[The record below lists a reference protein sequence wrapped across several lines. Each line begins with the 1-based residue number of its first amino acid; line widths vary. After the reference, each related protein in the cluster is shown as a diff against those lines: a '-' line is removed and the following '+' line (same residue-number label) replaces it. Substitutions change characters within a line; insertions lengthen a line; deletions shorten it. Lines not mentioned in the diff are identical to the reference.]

1 MKDEELRAMIDSARI
16 ELARRELRKDGK
28 VLVFEEEGISVYL
41 TGDFETNVK
50 GDIEIGTIV
59 INETDKGYRIF
70 PAHMTI
76 SVNGWDVA
84 AYVGLS
90 ANPGQKAKGV
100 ISFSPEDAGITSAD
114 EVQDLVF
121 DFAVLFDG
129 EEKWKSLGPYAVHF
143 DR

>member
-1 MKDEELRAMIDSARI
+1 M
-16 ELARRELRKDGK
+16 
-28 VLVFEEEGISVYL
+28 
-41 TGDFETNVK
+41 
-50 GDIEIGTIV
+50 
-59 INETDKGYRIF
+59 
-70 PAHMTI
+70 
-76 SVNGWDVA
+76 
-84 AYVGLS
+84 
-90 ANPGQKAKGV
+90 